1 MDEDAKLDEISR
13 PLSKG
18 TTSAIVESSQFS
30 ANLYHFSWEPKWI
43 LKALS
48 DGYLIANYN
57 NEPME
62 YLQVENL
69 PNLAISMICFCDIP
83 LVPDR
88 IRPRTSN
95 YGKYGIGFSKD
106 WGIKN
111 GVSPV
116 HYVVPTS
123 PHIHDFRDA
132 YYAAM
137 ATGRKN
143 EKNVATISDF
153 LITQLAYSK
162 PVQDKEK
169 CYEDECEWRYVPNA
183 SNGWMPIRAEL
194 SDGELSEYRGAQEY
208 EESIRLR
215 FDMDDITHLL
225 VPDNAGVRLFID
237 AINSL
242 GIDDDEKD
250 VLKTKIRVVGDESA
264 W

>member
-1 MDEDAKLDEISR
+1 MDDAISSDEFSQPIR
-13 PLSKG
+13 KG
-18 TTSAIVESSQFS
+18 TSITIVESSQFS
-30 ANLYHFSWEPKWI
+30 ANLYHFSEEPKWI

-57 NEPME
+57 NEPMG
-62 YLQVENL
+62 YLQVDNL

-83 LVPDR
+83 LVPER
-88 IRPRTSN
+88 IRPHTIN
-95 YGKYGIGFSKD
+95 YGKYGIGFSKS

-132 YYAAM
+132 YYAAV

-143 EKNVATISDF
+143 EKNVATISDY
-153 LITQLAYSK
+153 LITQLAYFK
-162 PVQDKEK
+162 PVQDLGK
-169 CYEDECEWRYVPNA
+169 CYEDECEWRYVPNP
-183 SNGWMPIRAEL
+183 SNGWLPIRRELNESEL
-194 SDGELSEYRGAQEY
+194 SQYRGAQEY

-215 FDMDDITHLL
+215 FEMDDITHLL
-225 VPDNAGVRLFID
+225 VPDSAGVHLFIQ
-237 AINSL
+237 AINNL
-242 GIDDDEKD
+242 RIDDSEKD
-250 VLKTKIRVVGDESA
+250 ALKTKIRVVGDNSA